1 LLMLARF
8 APHMGTDQPVFGF
21 RPRWIDGHGEAY
33 SSVNEAAGEFLAELR
48 AVQPSGPYALGGYCV
63 GGVIALEMAR
73 QLIQSGEKVSLL
85 ALLDCERPTAYRAL
99 LADFRLSF
107 RRAIHMGDVIRGI
120 LIPNGR
126 SRVEMIRELARRK
139 TAIAGPTEA
148 EASADYRFFKNV
160 IAYRRLGYSHRVAE
174 YPGNIM
180 LLVNNQQ
187 SFLDKYMGWKNV
199 ARGGLDVHTVPGDHL
214 TVLTVYGRQFGELL
228 RKSLDEVLQQ
238 HRSEIAV

>member
-1 LLMLARF
+1 
-8 APHMGTDQPVFGF
+8 
-21 RPRWIDGHGEAY
+21 
-33 SSVNEAAGEFLAELR
+33 
-48 AVQPSGPYALGGYCV
+48 
-63 GGVIALEMAR
+63 
-73 QLIQSGEKVSLL
+73 
-85 ALLDCERPTAYRAL
+85 
-99 LADFRLSF
+99 
-107 RRAIHMGDVIRGI
+107 
-120 LIPNGR
+120 
-126 SRVEMIRELARRK
+126 
-139 TAIAGPTEA
+139 
-148 EASADYRFFKNV
+148 V

-238 HRSEIAV
+238 HRSKIAV